1 MPSIKHL
8 SPLLTYC
15 TYIISLSYFLFK
27 SFPNHIL
34 TCSVPSFLCHFE
46 ENNHVGDFPTRA
58 LPSVP
63 VHIFSVQAT
72 FQQDRQLTAETC
84 GRVRS
89 NQNVEGRKVSR
100 KDFHRS
106 VDRCLKVVQ
115 ARIGTEFWAI
125 TLQTSMAAPPPAVG
139 LCVGRYNRFNEC
151 LTSEAYIDS
160 VLVQKVLQFNFH
172 AQQPLRIPAS
182 QRRFLPTSSS

>member
-1 MPSIKHL
+1 MCWRIIINISVYSQHIVMSSIKHL

-15 TYIISLSYFLFK
+15 TYITLFPSFLLK
-27 SFPNHIL
+27 SFPNLIL
-34 TCSVPSFLCHFE
+34 TCGVPFYLCHFE

-89 NQNVEGRKVSR
+89 NQNVGGRKVSR

-106 VDRCLKVVQ
+106 VDRCLQVGQ
-115 ARIGTEFWAI
+115 ARIG
-125 TLQTSMAAPPPAVG
+125 
-139 LCVGRYNRFNEC
+139 
-151 LTSEAYIDS
+151 
-160 VLVQKVLQFNFH
+160 H
-172 AQQPLRIPAS
+172 
-182 QRRFLPTSSS
+182 